1 MMQFTND
8 IFMGYTYNYKIAN
21 PKAAPADQYSALDSS
36 FLRVDGLNEYT
47 NTTSKDVQHADAES
61 YSDENKLTMQAI
73 ADKIYTANQ
82 IKIDALIQRIVCQKL
97 FY

>member
-47 NTTSKDVQHADAES
+47 NTTSNDVQHADAES
-61 YSDENKLTMQAI
+61 YSDENKLTMQEI
-73 ADKIYTANQ
+73 AD
-82 IKIDALIQRIVCQKL
+82 
-97 FY
+97 